1 MEGLC
6 FLTLCACARFCVPIA
21 ARRFH
26 SGRAPLQH
34 CMQANTPLHITTF
47 LLLFLL
53 CAERTRSFVLHPS
66 KTIKTPHGKGTYT
79 YSTAASAPRQA
90 SLSFAGTSL
99 VDRAPSLRAAADA
112 TTVMT
117 SEADMPVLRVIR
129 VDEVPTLKADP
140 VDPIAREQAKVRS
153 PASSIRSR
161 IHGVAPREQKRDRA
175 KASERQRERHPDRQ
189 REGETDIDRER
200 GKIRVERES

>member
-6 FLTLCACARFCVPIA
+6 FLTLCVQPSLP
-21 ARRFH
+21 RRFH
-26 SGRAPLQH
+26 CGRAPLQH
-34 CMQANTPLHITTF
+34 YMQANTPLHITTF

-90 SLSFAGTSL
+90 SLSFAGTFL
-99 VDRAPSLRAAADA
+99 VDRAPSLCAAADA
-112 TTVMT
+112 TTIMA
-117 SEADMPVLRVIR
+117 SEADMPVLKLLR

-153 PASSIRSR
+153 PASSMRSR
-161 IHGVAPREQKRDRA
+161 IHGVASREQKRETERKRARDRG
-175 KASERQRERHPDRQ
+175 RDRQ
-189 REGETDIDRER
+189 REGETDIDRET
-200 GKIRVERES
+200 

>member
-153 PASSIRSR
+153 PASSMRSR
-161 IHGVAPREQKRDRA
+161 IHGVAPREQKRETERKRARDRGRDIQTDRE
-175 KASERQRERHPDRQ
+175 KERQ
-189 REGETDIDRER
+189 IS
-200 GKIRVERES
+200 IEREAR